1 MARVARVRAVEGER
15 DLHMRVLVTGALGH
29 IGSRLIRTPSLL
41 ERAEEIVL
49 VDDLSTC
56 RFPSLFDLPEGGRYR
71 FVEGAAIDVVTER
84 MMMPMDAV
92 VHLAANSN
100 PSEVALVGERETQ
113 QTIATTKHILEVAL
127 ATGTKFLFP
136 SSTSVYR
143 PAEDAV
149 NEESP
154 IGGTLGPYSRC
165 KLEEES
171 LIASYVQSGL
181 DGTVLRLGSIFG
193 VSPGMRFHTAI
204 NRFCWMAATGRGIQV
219 WRTALDQ
226 VRPYLDVADAA
237 AAFAHFITESEPTS
251 KPVNVVTWN
260 GTVREILQEVRNTGV
275 AVDYELV
282 DDRLMSTG
290 SLRVSTARA
299 ETLGFRPDGSLH
311 KGVAETLK
319 LFQGL
324 LPTRT

>member
-1 MARVARVRAVEGER
+1 
-15 DLHMRVLVTGALGH
+15 MRVLVTGALGH
-29 IGSRLIRTPSLL
+29 IGSQLIRTPSLL

-49 VDDLSTC
+49 VDDLSTH
-56 RFPSLFDLPEGGRYR
+56 RYSSLFNLPESGRYR
-71 FVEGAAIDVVTER
+71 YVEGTAIDVLTER
-84 MMMPMDAV
+84 LMSPMDAV

-100 PSEVALVGERETQ
+100 PSAVALLGERETQ
-113 QTIATTKHILEVAL
+113 QTIATTQHILEAAL

-171 LIASYVQSGL
+171 LIASYVQDGL
-181 DGTVLRLGSIFG
+181 DGTILRLGSIFG

-204 NRFCWMAATGRGIQV
+204 NRFCWMAATGREIQV

-237 AAFAHFITESEPTS
+237 AAFTQFMTESESTS
-251 KPVNVVTWN
+251 NPVNVVTWN
-260 GTVREILQEVRNTGV
+260 GTVREILQEVGNTGV
-275 AVDYELV
+275 AVDFELV

-290 SLRVSTARA
+290 SLHVSTARA
-299 ETLGFRPDGSLH
+299 ETLGFRPDGSLQ
-311 KGVAETLK
+311 KGVAETMNVLK
-319 LFQGL
+319 GL
-324 LPTRT
+324 LPNRT